1 MLNLDDT
8 KALQSIAA
16 SLEKIA
22 GALETLAESRRKK
35 DGEAESLKTIFLN
48 QMKKYGLIDSH
59 E

>member
-1 MLNLDDT
+1 MMNLDDT

-35 DGEAESLKTIFLN
+35 DAEAESLKSIVMD
-48 QMKKYGLIDSH
+48 QMKKYGLLQ
-59 E
+59 